1 MLHLIWSR
9 YGADLGGSG
18 WDGMGTWRRDTSEYI
33 FVHGL
38 PCSTLHRK
46 SLAGTPCHPSWLY
59 LHNSRKARNND
70 GLFGGLV
77 LPLRLFVWHL
87 GYLFFPKSL
96 PALNITESRHLP
108 SDSLLGGQGLCIW
121 FFTPASLE
129 LGERNHFFWGA
140 HPNAVFGT
148 RQHFW
153 LTAGIFLKQ
162 RKKQQGQ
169 ELLQRGL
176 APGALEIP
184 ADLRCTLLWWA
195 HFFGCMLHISVL
207 KYPEDSSYGLYPHCQ
222 YSRAHGK
229 KMASLR
235 PASAIW
241 QAPSQPGLYSKTL
254 SQTKQNKSLWKS
266 GKQIVE
272 LM

>member
-1 MLHLIWSR
+1 MACHAQL
-9 YGADLGGSG
+9 YTGSLLLAHPATLV
-18 WDGMGTWRRDTSEYI
+18 DYI
-33 FVHGL
+33 YITAAKLKTMMDCLEAWF
-38 PCSTLHRK
+38 C
-46 SLAGTPCHPSWLY
+46 
-59 LHNSRKARNND
+59 
-70 GLFGGLV
+70 
-77 LPLRLFVWHL
+77 HL
-87 GYLFFPKSL
+87 GCLFDTLVISSFQSL
-96 PALNITESRHLP
+96 FQPWISLNLGICPQTLSLVAKVYASDFSPRLP
-108 SDSLLGGQGLCIW
+108 WSWGG
-121 FFTPASLE
+121 
-129 LGERNHFFWGA
+129 RNHFFWGA